1 MLICSLCKSPMYGS
15 ILRIYWYIKL
25 LLKQSVTTC
34 SVVCYFSI
42 NVILL
47 DSCSS
52 SVEFSS
58 CTITQVLQIV
68 SKCRFGALL
77 VFYQQSASCSLCTE
91 ESLRLTAHV
100 WSHGQYHASGS
111 HGMWSREEKPSKIT
125 IRTLR
130 SLKYALMIL
139 TSSQEML
146 LLWQTV
152 QSGVGGRKWGW
163 HVCIEEGGEPPE
175 RNVPTL
181 NVRAEP
187 VSAAC
192 SSRFV
197 TNLQD
202 FHFWG
207 V

>member
-34 SVVCYFSI
+34 SIVCYFSI

-68 SKCRFGALL
+68 SKCRFR
-77 VFYQQSASCSLCTE
+77 ASCSLCTE
-91 ESLRLTAHV
+91 ESLRLTAHI
-100 WSHGQYHASGS
+100 WSLWQYHASGS
-111 HGMWSREEKPSKIT
+111 HGMWSREENPSKIT

-130 SLKYALMIL
+130 SLKYTLMIL
-139 TSSQEML
+139 TCSQEML

-152 QSGVGGRKWGW
+152 QSGRWVGGSGA
-163 HVCIEEGGEPPE
+163 G
-175 RNVPTL
+175 TF
-181 NVRAEP
+181 A
-187 VSAAC
+187 
-192 SSRFV
+192 
-197 TNLQD
+197 
-202 FHFWG
+202 
-207 V
+207 

>member
-1 MLICSLCKSPMYGS
+1 MLVLCGVQQLYDHTGASDSFQMQVRSAFG
-15 ILRIYWYIKL
+15 ILPA
-25 LLKQSVTTC
+25 T
-34 SVVCYFSI
+34 
-42 NVILL
+42 
-47 DSCSS
+47 
-52 SVEFSS
+52 
-58 CTITQVLQIV
+58 
-68 SKCRFGALL
+68 
-77 VFYQQSASCSLCTE
+77 ASCSLCTE

-100 WSHGQYHASGS
+100 WSLWQYHASGS
-111 HGMWSREEKPSKIT
+111 HGMWSREENPSKIT

-130 SLKYALMIL
+130 SLKYTLMIL

-152 QSGVGGRKWGW
+152 QSGALGGRKWGW
-163 HVCIEEGGEPPE
+163 HVCVEEGGEPPE